1 MKLEQITLTLFN
13 AVLSKKNTAAA
24 PIIDLEYGLAIPSDA
39 AWALTDIRA
48 HAKNKTLSGEEL
60 NKTFHKSWAK
70 IRDTNRLELCVEQIS
85 HYLSTYGT
93 GFTGPVYIPDE
104 VLNVPELTELSLF
117 LVGAMT
123 EEELRLAALAMLQSG
138 IALKQDTLND
148 LLYVLDA
155 VGTTITSDVIDSVR
169 NKEAKALL
177 IDLSGVA
184 PTDPVEALR
193 YAVYKATS
201 STLLIKDADTV
212 ARLKHSAFNPSSLF
226 ESVGVE
232 KMAEIFNRFK
242 PLFLAL
248 KKQNPTL
255 INRVAKLS
263 KSKHKPLVQNPLN
276 SVTTRLLEDGD
287 VHWLDNATIYALFK
301 AVSAC
306 HSRIEGRHNY
316 VYRIRNGKSW
326 AARDNAL
333 MTGFRQDVCRANFDI
348 LIEHLKKRLPHL
360 KDMSVFLPQD
370 IEYAL
375 PTSEKQFIGNVPTGT
390 KFYGEELAAG
400 VYWRN
405 EWGAYD
411 IDVSGQNIDGKI
423 GWNDTYNMDDAL
435 LYSGDITYAED
446 GAVEYL
452 WARRSKVPA
461 TLVRAN
467 IYEGDDQ
474 VEYKIVIGKG
484 SDVTRDFMMDPNKV
498 MADIKTQSVQKQTI
512 IGLFMNELN
521 GVSFTLI
528 NCGAGD
534 ARVGGDSE
542 SAQIATLAFKE
553 QFTHNLTLNKL
564 LHTLGVNV
572 TQDPGEADVDLSIN
586 VLRKDTFLDLFSE
599 PAKQEEAA

>member
-13 AVLSKKNTAAA
+13 VVLSKKNTATA
-24 PIIDLEYGLAIPSDA
+24 PIIDYEYGLAIPSDA

-48 HAKNKTLSGEEL
+48 HAKSKTLSGEEL
-60 NKTFHKSWAK
+60 NKTFHKSWSK
-70 IRDTNRLELCVEQIS
+70 IRDTSRLELCVEQIS

-155 VGTTITSDVIDSVR
+155 IGVTVTSDIVDSIR

-177 IDLSGVA
+177 IDMTGVA
-184 PTDPVEALR
+184 PSDPVEALR

-201 STLLIKDADTV
+201 STLLIKDAETV
-212 ARLKHSAFNPSSLF
+212 ARLKHSTFNPSSLF
-226 ESVGVE
+226 ESIGVE

-248 KKQNPTL
+248 KSQNPKL
-255 INRVAKLS
+255 INRIAKLS
-263 KSKHKPLVQNPLN
+263 KTKHKALVQNPLN
-276 SVTTRLLEDGD
+276 SVTNRLLEDGD

-326 AARDNAL
+326 AARDNTL
-333 MTGFRQDVCRANFDI
+333 MTGLRQDVCQANFDI
-348 LIEHLKKRLPHL
+348 LIEQIKKKLPHL
-360 KDMSVFLPQD
+360 SDMTVFLPHD

-375 PTSEKQFIGNVPTGT
+375 PTSGKQFIGNVPTGT

-423 GWNDTYNMDDAL
+423 GWNDTYNMGDAL

-452 WARRSKVPA
+452 WARRSYVPA

-498 MADIKTQSVQKQTI
+498 MAEIKTQSVQKQTI

-521 GVSFTLI
+521 GVSFTLL
-528 NCGAGD
+528 NCGAGN

-542 SAQIATLAFKE
+542 ASQIATLAFKE
-553 QFTHNLTLNKL
+553 QFTHSLTLNKL
-564 LHTLGVNV
+564 LHILGVNV
-572 TQDPGEADVDLSIN
+572 TQDAGEADYDLSIN
-586 VLRKDTFLDLFSE
+586 TLRKE
-599 PAKQEEAA
+599 